1 VGGVALALFLLGL
14 LPRSSITYR
23 AVRFRPATSDRYTA
37 AAPAILPGAAAYAQA
52 TLRAIVA
59 CRRVPIRCR
68 AVFPDG
74 SRAEKVLRAYAVV
87 ICNGTT
93 FGAGMR
99 VAPMARPDDG
109 LLEVVTVETASKL
122 RMLLR
127 LSTVY
132 RGLHL
137 TQPGIAHFSC
147 RQLTLTPLSE
157 FGGPFPLDVDGDAL
171 GEIPVNV
178 RILPAALRIGV
189 PA

>member
-1 VGGVALALFLLGL
+1 
-14 LPRSSITYR
+14 
-23 AVRFRPATSDRYTA
+23 
-37 AAPAILPGAAAYAQA
+37 
-52 TLRAIVA
+52 
-59 CRRVPIRCR
+59 
-68 AVFPDG
+68 VFPDG